1 MSLIENRAAENGSE
15 IINDTALHTFS
26 RQVIAIRI
34 LEDTVIATLDTTNVV
49 NVAYYDAKAL
59 TNADPAI
66 LGNFIGITLTSGA
79 VQAIFA
85 A

>member
-15 IINDTALHTFS
+15 IINDTVLHSFS
-26 RQVIAIRI
+26 HRVIAIRI
-34 LEDTVIATLDTTNVV
+34 LEDTVITTLDAPNVV
-49 NVAYYDAKAL
+49 NVEYYNAKAM
-59 TNADPAI
+59 TTADPTI